1 MLAYSSADPSKLDG
15 LRNPVKAGN
24 VVSSSRLLREML
36 RRRERGEKNRP
47 RQALS
52 LSLSLSFA
60 LFLIIIL
67 LLKNLKERKRT
78 DI

>member
-52 LSLSLSFA
+52 LSFFCPLSNNNTA
-60 LFLIIIL
+60 VE
-67 LLKNLKERKRT
+67 KTEREKEN
-78 DI
+78 